1 MRVTLSPPNAE
12 DEFYLIKVDELMA
25 LVDSQDLA
33 LLNSE
38 VIEDAY
44 HEHWF
49 IQCQDQ
55 SYQFHAPVIYV
66 TKGVVKFINGRHRTL
81 LLGRHMKMIPIALAN
96 IDGSPPLAKKYRP
109 ESVEAFSKISENKL
123 TGTEVFDFPDLPLKY
138 LGYDDN
144 IGK

>member
-1 MRVTLSPPNAE
+1 ML
-12 DEFYLIKVDELMA
+12 
-25 LVDSQDLA
+25 QDH
-33 LLNSE
+33 LLPLPYKSRM
-38 VIEDAY
+38 IE
-44 HEHWF
+44 
-49 IQCQDQ
+49 
-55 SYQFHAPVIYV
+55 S
-66 TKGVVKFINGRHRTL
+66 T
-81 LLGRHMKMIPIALAN
+81 ALAN